1 MNDPVTVACPWCGE
15 PVELF
20 VDPET
25 EGAMVEDCSVCCRP
39 CDVRVTRDAD
49 GEAAIEITRAQ

>member
-1 MNDPVTVACPWCGE
+1 MDDPITVACPWCSE
-15 PVELF
+15 PVELWI
-20 VDPET
+20 DPET

-39 CDVRVTRDAD
+39 WEVRVTRDAD